1 MADMA
6 TPNRAANKDKA
17 EGDRSTAEYNADVP
31 NSESSTDRGY
41 RDENRDNAGGI
52 TNRPLDEEVE
62 NQNALPERGM
72 SQEDEETSNNDE
84 MER

>member
-6 TPNRAANKDKA
+6 TPNRTSNKEKA

-41 RDENRDNAGGI
+41 DDTDGNED
-52 TNRPLDEEVE
+52 L
-62 NQNALPERGM
+62 ER
-72 SQEDEETSNNDE
+72 
-84 MER
+84 